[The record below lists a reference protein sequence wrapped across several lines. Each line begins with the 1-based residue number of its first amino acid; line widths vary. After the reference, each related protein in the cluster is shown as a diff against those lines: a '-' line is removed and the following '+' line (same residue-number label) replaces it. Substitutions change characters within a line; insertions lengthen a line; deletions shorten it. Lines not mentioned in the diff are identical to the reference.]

1 MEMTLVNNDM
11 VFVAYTLILTA
22 AVGGLIAALM
32 AVGVAPIP
40 HPETFASHAMLSLG
54 IRAAYKAF
62 GGWDVTEWDLSLNGG
77 RKPATAVLAVPR
89 GAVGVEA

>member
-1 MEMTLVNNDM
+1 METTSVDDDKA
-11 VFVAYTLILTA
+11 FVAYTLILTA
-22 AVGGLIAALM
+22 AVGGLLAVLM

-40 HPETFASHAMLSLG
+40 HPETFASHAVMSLG

-77 RKPATAVLAVPR
+77 RKHAAGVLVAPR
-89 GAVGVEA
+89 GAAAVEA